1 MKHRSSKSMTPK
13 EDPIVTTPQ
22 KDSEISGK
30 TANPAFYIIFWIASS
45 CVMVRDH
52 FHYICFQY

>member
-1 MKHRSSKSMTPK
+1 MTPK